1 MTYTVETPRSKKRR
15 LRWPKLPLAE
25 RQLAWTGRAL
35 LLLLPVLAFA
45 LVEYL
50 NYNSWDDF
58 TPVQIALNLAWYY
71 LIAGAVHLL
80 AGRTVLAAG
89 LSPAL
94 HRGPDASGL
103 FFSAGTIL
111 RAGC

>member
-71 LIAGAVHLL
+71 LLEL
-80 AGRTVLAAG
+80 VLYFVRRRRRAA
-89 LSPAL
+89 A
-94 HRGPDASGL
+94 AK
-103 FFSAGTIL
+103 
-111 RAGC
+111 